1 MRWNSFSVCDLCLC
15 CRCGY
20 DQQGTLAQSPASTDG
35 VMGLSSSKVALPSQ
49 LAEQGI
55 VNNVIGH
62 CLAGGSNGGGY
73 LFFGDELVPSWGMTW
88 TPMMGRPAMYVPLQL
103 NLIFLSQKLDV
114 CTSSLEYILGVG
126 PIVGTPSLADNFGR
140 QIGSRVVSSC

>member
-1 MRWNSFSVCDLCLC
+1 
-15 CRCGY
+15 
-20 DQQGTLAQSPASTDG
+20 
-35 VMGLSSSKVALPSQ
+35 MGLSSSKVALPSQ

-103 NLIFLSQKLDV
+103 HLIFLSQKLDAS
-114 CTSSLEYILGVG
+114 TSSLEYIFGVW
-126 PIVGTPSLADNFGR
+126 PTVGTPQLHGQCWPSDWISNCLILLAIVY
-140 QIGSRVVSSC
+140 QKIVILSSRICLEMKKL